1 MNLGF
6 RLKYTIDNKKS
17 WQPPVFRVARNA
29 GYEAYYTVGDEKLV
43 LNAKNIDLFI
53 NPSQGILYN
62 VWQMSS
68 NYNYPIPNSGYSPTY
83 PSLGQNN
90 WTFIDPQPNKKTFF
104 EFAQTFVKS
113 TINIRDRWYS
123 SDGKTSGYPDLL
135 NIFYKYLLS
144 QQTVGIPNDNFTYQ
158 KLIEYVQGI
167 GSYWIRLTQQMI
179 PASTIWN
186 TGVKFENSALQ
197 RQKFVYRRQR
207 GCQIINKLLP
217 RGGRI
222 SGQSNT
228 ATIPPTIQS
237 STLKNTAN
245 NEFTEIF
252 TLPWLNGNLNVSSFS
267 DILYNELNRVLSSVG
282 QSVSTCQGV
291 NSLTSE
297 WYVDLRIGNNV
308 LINKKFYTGFGII
321 DTPTNTNW
329 DTALFNFLPD
339 IINSGLTYYLNNN
352 KLKVVNLGNQLLYLN
367 QTLTLNVGININLTC

>member
-1 MNLGF
+1 MNVKNVDIFLNPGQGLVYETWEQS
-6 RLKYTIDNKKS
+6 RKYDYPIPESGLTINY
-17 WQPPVFRVARNA
+17 PVPGGVDS
-29 GYEAYYTVGDEKLV
+29 T
-43 LNAKNIDLFI
+43 FI
-53 NPSQGILYN
+53 NPE
-62 VWQMSS
+62 
-68 NYNYPIPNSGYSPTY
+68 PK
-83 PSLGQNN
+83 
-90 WTFIDPQPNKKTFF
+90 KKTFF
-104 EFAQTFVKS
+104 EFSQTFWHNM
-113 TINIRDRWYS
+113 INTRNRQFIT
-123 SDGKTSGYPDLL
+123 DGKTGGYPTLQSL
-135 NIFYKYLLS
+135 FWKYLE
-144 QQTVGIPNDNFTYQ
+144 QQEVIGEQNNQYTYQ
-158 KLIEYVQGI
+158 KLIDYVNGM
-167 GSYWIRLTQQMI
+167 GPFWLKLVEQMI
-179 PASTIWN
+179 PATTIWQ
-186 TGVKFENSALQ
+186 GGIRLENSILH

-228 ATIPPTIQS
+228 ATIQS